1 MIIIIIIIIILLL
14 LLTDRVFFQSYR
26 FVSGVGSFMS
36 DVKGVLTCRPCANLT
51 NLLRR
56 QGTLSTDG
64 GKRGQFGPL
73 APEVVDLTDEA
84 ADLTDEEEGE
94 GERNPPNDDDDAHQ
108 ETIMLG
114 TVER

>member
-1 MIIIIIIIIILLL
+1 MF
-14 LLTDRVFFQSYR
+14 FFQSYR

-36 DVKGVLTCRPCANLT
+36 DVKGVLTCNPCANLT

-73 APEVVDLTDEA
+73 APEVVDLTDEVV
-84 ADLTDEEEGE
+84 DLTDEEEEGE
-94 GERNPPNDDDDAHQ
+94 GERNPPNHNDAHQ

-114 TVER
+114 TAER

>member
-1 MIIIIIIIIILLL
+1 M
-14 LLTDRVFFQSYR
+14 
-26 FVSGVGSFMS
+26 SGVGSFMT
-36 DVKGVLTCRPCANLT
+36 DVKGVLTCHPCANLT

-73 APEVVDLTDEA
+73 APEVVDLTDEVV
-84 ADLTDEEEGE
+84 DLTDEEEEEGE
-94 GERNPPNDDDDAHQ
+94 GEKKPPNDDDDAHQ